1 MDRRCPGGDQ
11 WPWISS
17 TILLARLLVPADF
30 GLVALATSILAIVNA
45 MTALPVSEA
54 LIQHRQPTTDH
65 FHTAWSIGVARAVLI
80 ALVMAA
86 GAKPAALIYSEPR
99 LEPVMY
105 AFALSVALGGFGN
118 PRRIMLNR
126 DLVFWQDALLSVG
139 QKLAMIL
146 VSLFIAWE
154 YRSYWALVL
163 GVLAG
168 QVAYLFLS
176 YTALPFLPRL
186 TFRHTR
192 DLLSFSIWLSL
203 GQIVNTI
210 NWRFDQ
216 LLIGGLWSRRPRLL
230 FSRRQLGAVAD
241 TRGRRSAHPAALS
254 GLQQG
259 CRRSRAT

>member
-1 MDRRCPGGDQ
+1 MTNVASRMLRGGM
-11 WPWISS
+11 WIAGARAVTNGLGFLS

-126 DLVFWQDALLSVG
+126 DLVSGRMLC
-139 QKLAMIL
+139 LA
-146 VSLFIAWE
+146 WD
-154 YRSYWALVL
+154 RS
-163 GVLAG
+163 
-168 QVAYLFLS
+168 
-176 YTALPFLPRL
+176 
-186 TFRHTR
+186 
-192 DLLSFSIWLSL
+192 
-203 GQIVNTI
+203 
-210 NWRFDQ
+210 WR
-216 LLIGGLWSRRPRLL
+216 
-230 FSRRQLGAVAD
+230 
-241 TRGRRSAHPAALS
+241 
-254 GLQQG
+254 
-259 CRRSRAT
+259 